1 MSTNEHKRADKK
13 NNFNVIKRNFI
24 RNITLRQETPAIH
37 PSWYL
42 LEIYTYVGRA
52 RDKKDDDCIDH
63 PDHDDHIDQ
72 GDGNAGR
79 GQWHQNLL
87 IM

>member
-1 MSTNEHKRADKK
+1 MQYNATTGDACHTSIL
-13 NNFNVIKRNFI
+13 VLIG
-24 RNITLRQETPAIH
+24 NI
-37 PSWYL
+37 
-42 LEIYTYVGRA
+42 YVDHA
-52 RDKKDDDCIDH
+52 RDRKDDDRIDH